1 MMYDV
6 AHLQNNKHFKGKTWG
21 WIPPSQEVYDAFHY
35 VKEKVDPKLMLEIGF
50 YKGHSTSYWAQTLP
64 DARIVSCGPPH
75 SEHVEF
81 APKVLERHKNV
92 VDIFPYSSPQIWEE
106 FYLLAGSDRRRKG
119 ETKQWRKF
127 PFVFIDGAH
136 WFQNVV
142 LDTTL
147 AVDVLG
153 ADWVMFDNHEK
164 PEVRAGIKC
173 HGKLKLE
180 QVFPY
185 QCDMYVSNDDGTE
198 TLRKMNL
205 ELALYCKV

>member
-6 AHLQNNKHFKGKTWG
+6 AHLQNDKHYKGKTWG

-75 SEHVEF
+75 REHREF

-92 VDIFPYSSPQIWEE
+92 LDIFPYSSPQIWEE
-106 FYLLAGSDRRRKG
+106 FHLRSGTDRKRKG
-119 ETKQWRKF
+119 HKKRWRNF
-127 PFVFIDGAH
+127 PFVFIDGDH
-136 WFQNVV
+136 SFPSVV

-147 AVDVLG
+147 AVDILG

-164 PEVRAGIKC
+164 REVRDGIKC

-185 QCDMYVSNDDGTE
+185 QCDMYIANDDGTE